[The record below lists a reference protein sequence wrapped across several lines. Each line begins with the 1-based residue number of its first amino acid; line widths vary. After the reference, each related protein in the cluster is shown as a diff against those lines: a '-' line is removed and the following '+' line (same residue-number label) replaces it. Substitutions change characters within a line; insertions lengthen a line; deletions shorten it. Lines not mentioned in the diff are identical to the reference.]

1 MGVEKGLGA
10 SRRVGIA
17 ALILLGLGVGALSLY
32 EAVSQVRQS
41 GDDARLA
48 PHQWIDLSEP
58 KTEVV
63 TSSPSTARSLP
74 VRVAVAPVISPER
87 SIGIYRGL
95 VDYLAARLKR
105 QPVFLQRSTYAE
117 VNDLVRYGRCDLAFV
132 CTYAF
137 VRGEREFGM
146 EAIVVPRVNGAVT
159 YRSLIL
165 APSMSRTSSLLDLRG
180 QRFASAD
187 VMSHTGWISPAL
199 YILERGY
206 DPDHF
211 FSEHVITG
219 SHDRSVDA
227 VRSGDVDGAAVD
239 SLVYDR
245 MRETDPDVGRRTKVI
260 HESSS
265 YGIPPVVVNPRL
277 EPSLKKELQAA
288 LLVMHEDTEG
298 KRVLAEIGIDRF
310 VLPDPA
316 LYDSARRAAEAWEA
330 R

>member
-1 MGVEKGLGA
+1 MKRPDA
-10 SRRVGIA
+10 RRRIGIG
-17 ALILLGLGVGALSLY
+17 ALILLGLCAGVFSLY
-32 EAVSQVRQS
+32 QAVRQVPEHGRDS
-41 GDDARLA
+41 RFS
-48 PHQWIDLSEP
+48 PREWIDLSEP
-58 KTEVV
+58 KAGSAS
-63 TSSPSTARSLP
+63 SSPTAARSLP
-74 VRVAVAPVISPER
+74 VRVAVAPVISPEK

-95 VDYLAARLKR
+95 VDYLAARLSR

-146 EAIVVPRVNGAVT
+146 ESIVVPQVRGAVT

-165 APSMSRTSSLLDLRG
+165 VPGSSRNSSLLDLRG
-180 QRFASAD
+180 ERFASAD
-187 VMSHTGWISPAL
+187 VMSNTGWISPAL

-227 VRSGDVDGAAVD
+227 VMSGYVDGAGVD

-245 MRETDPDVGRRTKVI
+245 MRQMDPSVARRTKVI
-260 HESSS
+260 QESPP
-265 YGIPPVVVNPRL
+265 YGIPPLVVNPRL
-277 EPSLKKELQAA
+277 DPSLKKALQAA
-288 LLVMHEDTEG
+288 LLVMHEDAEG
-298 KRVLAEIGIDRF
+298 RQVLVQIGIDRF
-310 VLPDPA
+310 VVPDRA
-316 LYDSARRAAEAWEA
+316 MYDSAREAAQAWES